1 MSKKSPYDRGFKIR
15 MGVLSTILIVVAV
28 LYALD
33 RFVMIPS
40 ADTAIAKMTQGEFDE
55 AADHKAQIR
64 ELAGKEPVKSSEVHI
79 YELEDYEFGR
89 VLPFLAPRKA
99 TVVYRDSRVV
109 EVVQGE
115 FTKKDLAKY
124 EYQAP
129 RPNDPGGPPAM
140 NMGSAG
146 PTHPP
151 EAKEDEDDSND
162 TAEEKEKKS

>member
-28 LYALD
+28 LFALD
-33 RFVMIPS
+33 RFVMIPG
-40 ADTAIAKMTQGEFDE
+40 ADAAIAKMTQGEFDE
-55 AADHKAQIR
+55 MEDHKAQIR
-64 ELAGKEPVKSSEVHI
+64 ELAGTEPVKSTEVHI

-109 EVVQGE
+109 EVIQGE
-115 FTKKDLAKY
+115 FSDKDLAKY
-124 EYQAP
+124 EYRAP

-140 NMGSAG
+140 NMGAAG
-146 PTHPP
+146 PAHPP
-151 EAKEDEDDSND
+151 AAEDDGDDSND
-162 TAEEKEKKS
+162 TAEEKKKKS